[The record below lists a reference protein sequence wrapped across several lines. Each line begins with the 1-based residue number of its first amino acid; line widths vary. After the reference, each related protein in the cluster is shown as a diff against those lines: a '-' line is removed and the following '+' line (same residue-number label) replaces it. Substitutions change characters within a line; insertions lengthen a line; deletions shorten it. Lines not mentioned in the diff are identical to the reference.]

1 MISQPYSLTHSI
13 SHSLTS
19 VGKHQ
24 ERNIKKQ
31 ETSSLKKTNKHQE
44 SLTQKP
50 RENQEQESRF
60 QSSPSPSLSPPLWF
74 FFFFWFMV
82 WVLLFVGFCLG
93 FKVSA
98 SLCFV
103 LRDLWVSWFGSSSWL
118 LGFVVW
124 FKVSGFGFCSSWLVL
139 FVIYGLQGRIRNR
152 VCKTQFQVLHIFN
165 SINKIMIYKYEWY
178 YWTYYN
184 NLKN

>member
-60 QSSPSPSLSPPLWF
+60 QSPPPPSLSPLRD
-74 FFFFWFMV
+74 FWVSSAFQGFWV
-82 WVLLFVGFCLG
+82 WVLFLV
-93 FKVSA
+93 V
-98 SLCFV
+98 
-103 LRDLWVSWFGSSSWL
+103 WVF
-118 LGFVVW
+118 FVVFLASSFFFLHRRLW
-124 FKVSGFGFCSSWLVL
+124 ALAHFKPSFKHFKHAYTFFS
-139 FVIYGLQGRIRNR
+139 
-152 VCKTQFQVLHIFN
+152 HIFSLTYISKTPEQYYSN
-165 SINKIMIYKYEWY
+165 SPSKHPIYFPGYQRSFLGY
-178 YWTYYN
+178 CVYWFTEIQFVKLLN
-184 NLKN
+184 NFKT